1 MGVKIWSGKKLLFKC
16 VETHPSF
23 FAVDTSDSAWSLRM
37 GFHTLEQKFFSR
49 PNFDPHGHGPSLASS
64 PVQSLVPA
72 LSQVLAQPCPNVP
85 FPCLVPMAWPGF
97 HTSGPSWPKRTR
109 RSGQFPCPSWPL
121 SCPKSCPMVC
131 PKSCP
136 KPCPKSCPNVLS
148 PVLSNIGPPGLA
160 RNPDVWSQLVHW
172 PRSWPAFHVPGPNF
186 SELRNG
192 TMSQQTQS
200 DPTPSFFAIEP
211 SDSAWSLRMGFHTLE
226 QKFFSRPN
234 FDPQGE

>member
-1 MGVKIWSGKKLLFKC
+1 MS
-16 VETHPSF
+16 
-23 FAVDTSDSAWSLRM
+23 
-37 GFHTLEQKFFSR
+37 Q
-49 PNFDPHGHGPSLASS
+49 LA
-64 PVQSLVPA
+64 LV
-72 LSQVLAQPCPNVP
+72 LSQVLSHGLSQVLSQALAQ
-85 FPCLVPMAWPGF
+85 
-97 HTSGPSWPKRTR
+97 
-109 RSGQFPCPSWPL
+109 
-121 SCPKSCPMVC
+121 
-131 PKSCP
+131 
-136 KPCPKSCPNVLS
+136 VLS

-200 DPTPSFFAIEP
+200 DPTPSFFAVDP

-234 FDPQGE
+234 FDPHGHGPSLVPSLGPTLSQCPLPLSCPHGLARIP

>member
-1 MGVKIWSGKKLLFKC
+1 MG
-16 VETHPSF
+16 
-23 FAVDTSDSAWSLRM
+23 
-37 GFHTLEQKFFSR
+37 
-49 PNFDPHGHGPSLASS
+49 LASS
-64 PVQSLVPA
+64 PVQSLVPV
-72 LSQVLAQPCPNVP
+72 LSQNYFFV
-85 FPCLVPMAWPGF
+85 
-97 HTSGPSWPKRTR
+97 
-109 RSGQFPCPSWPL
+109 PCPSWPL

-160 RNPDVWSQLVHW
+160 RNPDVWFQLVHR

-200 DPTPSFFAIEP
+200 DPTPSFFAVDP

-234 FDPQGE
+234 FDPDGHGPSLASSPVPSLVPALSQVLAQPCPNVSFPCLVPMAWPGFHTSGPSWLKWTRRGTGNEI